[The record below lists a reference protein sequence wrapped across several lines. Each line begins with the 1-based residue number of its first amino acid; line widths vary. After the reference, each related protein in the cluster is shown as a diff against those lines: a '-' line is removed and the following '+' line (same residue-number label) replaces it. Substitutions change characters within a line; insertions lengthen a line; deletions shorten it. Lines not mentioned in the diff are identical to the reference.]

1 MHIIDVA
8 VLYPHCPIG
17 LDRHHQKDTDSLRC
31 AGVFQGLSSRL
42 FLCMCVLCLL
52 QFRFCS
58 FSCMRVLPD
67 T

>member
-31 AGVFQGLSSRL
+31 ARVCQGLSSHFCVCVYSL
-42 FLCMCVLCLL
+42 PITVPFLLVFLHE
-52 QFRFCS
+52 S
-58 FSCMRVLPD
+58 VA
-67 T
+67 

>member
-31 AGVFQGLSSRL
+31 AGVFQGLSSRFFFCVCVFFAYYSSVFAR
-42 FLCMCVLCLL
+42 FLA
-52 QFRFCS
+52 
-58 FSCMRVLPD
+58 
-67 T
+67 

>member
-31 AGVFQGLSSRL
+31 AGVFQGLSSRFFFFCVCVFFAYYSSVFAR
-42 FLCMCVLCLL
+42 FLA
-52 QFRFCS
+52 
-58 FSCMRVLPD
+58 
-67 T
+67 